1 MNADATALR
10 AEFPLL
16 AAAPE
21 LHYLDSAATSQIHR
35 SALDAVLHH
44 ETTSR
49 ANVSRGTYR
58 LAEAADL
65 AYENAR
71 RSVARFLNAAS
82 ADEIVF
88 TSGATASLNLV
99 AHAFGNTLQ
108 AGDRVLISEAEHHSN
123 FVPWQ
128 MLRDRIGID
137 LAVIPVTADGRL
149 DLAQLSE
156 RMGSRCR
163 LVALTHCSNVTG
175 EWTDVDTVVA
185 AAHQVGARVLLDG
198 AQAVPHGPQDVRALG
213 VDFYAFSGH
222 KCFGPGAIGV
232 LWGRQKLLAAMPP
245 FLGGGGMIGEV
256 TPTRSTWAEP
266 PHRFEAGTPP
276 IAQAVGLGAALDW
289 MLSLPW
295 PAIHAREKALCQA
308 LIEGLKRIPDLRLLG
323 IDTTTSN
330 SKRAPIVSFDI
341 PGLHP
346 HDICQVL
353 DAHHLALRGGHH
365 CAQPLLAALGVEGCT
380 RASIALYNDTADI
393 DALLAALD
401 VARRELT

>member
-1 MNADATALR
+1 MNSDVAMLR

-35 SALDAVLHH
+35 SALDAMVRH
-44 ETTSR
+44 ETTRR

-71 RSVARFLNAAS
+71 RITARFLNAAS

-99 AHAFGNTLQ
+99 AQAYGNTLQ
-108 AGDRVLISEAEHHSN
+108 AGDRVLISVAEHHSN

-128 MLRDRIGID
+128 MLRDRIGIE
-137 LAVIPVTADGRL
+137 LALIPVSSDGRL
-149 DLAQLSE
+149 DLTNLAE
-156 RMGSRCR
+156 RMGKRCR

-175 EWTDVDTVVA
+175 EWTDVAAVVA
-185 AAHQVGARVLLDG
+185 AARQVGARVLLDG

-222 KCFGPGAIGV
+222 KCFGPGGIGV
-232 LWGRQKLLAAMPP
+232 LWGRQELLAAMPP

-256 TPTRSTWAEP
+256 TQTRSTWAEA

-289 MLSLPW
+289 MMGLPW
-295 PAIHAREKALCQA
+295 SRIHARENALRQA
-308 LIEGLKRIPDLRLLG
+308 LIEGLKRIPYLRLLG
-323 IDTTTSN
+323 RDTTASGLAP
-330 SKRAPIVSFDI
+330 APIVSFEI
-341 PGLHP
+341 PGQHP

-365 CAQPLLAALGVEGCT
+365 CAQPLLAALGVESCT
-380 RASIALYNDTADI
+380 RASIALYNDVADI
-393 DALLAALD
+393 EALLAALE